1 MLIRAL
7 EENSALCCRVL
18 HMEYP
23 LFCHF
28 LWNFF
33 CVCISQIHSE
43 EVLREA
49 WTAAGR
55 SQENG
60 RRVNLGIWLCSFWER
75 VRLVCRWM
83 TQARECY
90 E

>member
-28 LWNFF
+28 LWNFL

-43 EVLREA
+43 EVLREKEKGD
-49 WTAAGR
+49 TAPKR
-55 SQENG
+55 
-60 RRVNLGIWLCSFWER
+60 
-75 VRLVCRWM
+75 
-83 TQARECY
+83 
-90 E
+90 

>member
-43 EVLREA
+43 EVLREKEKWGGA
-49 WTAAGR
+49 SISLSR
-55 SQENG
+55 
-60 RRVNLGIWLCSFWER
+60 ER
-75 VRLVCRWM
+75 
-83 TQARECY
+83 EG
-90 E
+90 